1 MAINWFR
8 WFGGRSRREI
18 ESQFFPDSAD
28 ADVPPLTPR
37 EQMLNAALRDAAVI
51 HGAGKDWIRAEL
63 VEVSSAAE
71 ASWDVRLV
79 VSGSEMDVWERAEAF
94 QSTFLQQLCVLGE
107 GLGERL
113 PVVTW
118 KFTSQEVVMP
128 LRHRSAAANDAVVVR
143 VASVARPQPARRG
156 GSPDRERSREDQKR
170 VVGQKFG
177 IAGELIV

>member
-8 WFGGRSRREI
+8 WFGGRPRKKM
-18 ESQFFPDSAD
+18 ESQFFPDD
-28 ADVPPLTPR
+28 VDIDVPALTPQ

-63 VEVSSAAE
+63 VAVNSTAE
-71 ASWDVRLV
+71 AAWDVRLV

-107 GLGERL
+107 GWGEWL

-118 KFTSQEVVMP
+118 KFTSQEVVVP
-128 LRHRSAAANDAVVVR
+128 LKQRSGAANDAVLAKVS
-143 VASVARPQPARRG
+143 SVAQPVRRG
-156 GSPDRERSREDQKR
+156 SPRDAERQREEHKR

>member
-8 WFGGRSRREI
+8 WFGGRSKREI
-18 ESQFFPDSAD
+18 ESQFFSDNVDAD
-28 ADVPPLTPR
+28 APPLTPR

-63 VEVSSAAE
+63 VAVNSTAE
-71 ASWDVRLV
+71 AAWDVRLV

-94 QSTFLQQLCVLGE
+94 QSTFLQQLGVLGE
-107 GLGERL
+107 GLGEWL

-128 LRHRSAAANDAVVVR
+128 LRHRSGAANDAVLARIAPVAQPQLVR
-143 VASVARPQPARRG
+143 KGAA
-156 GSPDRERSREDQKR
+156 PDRERPQEDQRR